1 MNQVREIAQRFADVE
16 FSDFGTLG
24 GNVAPDLVEQVRKLT
39 PIERLAFAEYYSGI
53 VKLRLLDPNFEEN
66 TAYQTTQ
73 VTSTREPNMFFVL
86 ELGTSKSYYAGPD
99 NPTVS
104 EIDKATLFRCW
115 LENGVMITASIG
127 GSKTPVPTESHWT
140 ARAVSLHLL

>member
-1 MNQVREIAQRFADVE
+1 MNKVREIAQRLADVE

-24 GNVAPDLVEQVRKLT
+24 GNVAPDLVEQVQKLK

-73 VTSTREPNMFFVL
+73 VHF
-86 ELGTSKSYYAGPD
+86 
-99 NPTVS
+99 NP
-104 EIDKATLFRCW
+104 
-115 LENGVMITASIG
+115 
-127 GSKTPVPTESHWT
+127 
-140 ARAVSLHLL
+140 RA